1 MVFAAITAHA
11 QSDSIPPSLPPTYPY
26 LTPISTVE
34 ELNADVMSL
43 KFSKADANAKKL
55 ITAAKRKK
63 QSTAEYDKV
72 WLVAEREKTDC
83 EGWTESSSW
92 TVSWW
97 TRRIFSK
104 PTLSLPTWVL

>member
-1 MVFAAITAHA
+1 MKKILPCLMVFAAITAHA
-11 QSDSIPPSLPPTYPY
+11 QSDTIPPSLPPTYPY

-72 WLVAEREKTDC
+72 VALCRKGDGRYAISVEVHSHVICMGNTD
-83 EGWTESSSW
+83 T
-92 TVSWW
+92 
-97 TRRIFSK
+97 K
-104 PTLSLPTWVL
+104 A